1 MKEEENNKEKRPL
14 KVVLIGDS
22 GIGKTCIMTRFT
34 KNEFDTD
41 IMPTITS
48 QYILKIIEFPD
59 GKKVTFHFWDTA
71 GQEKYHSLAK
81 IFYKDA
87 DVVILVYD
95 ITNLQ
100 SFKSMKDDWYKNV
113 VDYGKKDVLFGV
125 AANKSDLYEERKVDD
140 DEGEKFAKS
149 IGGIF
154 MPTSAKNYTGITEL
168 FDAIGQ
174 KILNKDDFDFFTK
187 EKKETIK
194 NLKESKNESKSG
206 CC

>member
-1 MKEEENNKEKRPL
+1 MKEEENNKEKRPF

-22 GIGKTCIMTRFT
+22 GIGKTCIMAQFINN
-34 KNEFDTD
+34 KFD
-41 IMPTITS
+41 PNTIANICA
-48 QYILKIIEFPD
+48 QFIQKILEFPD
-59 GKKVTFHFWDTA
+59 GKKITFHFWDTA
-71 GQEKYHSLAK
+71 GQEQYHSLAK

-100 SFKSMKDDWYKNV
+100 SFNSMKDNWYKNV
-113 VDYGKKDVLFGV
+113 VDNGKKDVLFGV
-125 AANKSDLYEERKVDD
+125 AANKSDLYEERQVDD

>member
-1 MKEEENNKEKRPL
+1 MKEEENNKEIPPL

-22 GIGKTCIMTRFT
+22 GIGKTCIMARFI
-34 KNEFDTD
+34 KNKFD
-41 IMPTITS
+41 PNTIASITA
-48 QYILKIIEFPD
+48 QFIQKILEFPD
-59 GKKVTFHFWDTA
+59 GKKITFHFWDTA
-71 GQEKYHSLAK
+71 GQEQYHSLAK

-100 SFKSMKDDWYKNV
+100 SFNSMKDDWYKNV
-113 VDYGKKDVLFGV
+113 VNCGKKDVLFGV
-125 AANKSDLYEERKVDD
+125 AANKSDLYEERQVDD